1 MKSKTLLTYVCIIVL
16 FSCCMDAVTPIDSPY
31 NFSTV
36 DTFVKNNLS
45 VYKDNVVVLVSQ
57 NGQLIYKKEI
67 NLTMNDKRV
76 IASASK
82 WLSGAV
88 ILTLVDEGK
97 LSLNDTV
104 GRFLPL
110 FTQCHKGNITIRQ
123 LFSHTSGFPG
133 DSPEKY
139 EYRNDLTLAQAVD
152 SLAIH
157 TALTHPPG
165 TTFNYGSAS
174 MHVAGRIAEIVTGKS
189 WQTLFNEKI
198 ASPCSM
204 QAQYILANP
213 KNPLI
218 AGGVRTS
225 ARDYLN
231 FLEMIVNKGIFRN
244 KRVLS
249 ENAIAEMQKDQT
261 NGAAIEN
268 TPYPT
273 NPTSGQPSASV
284 RYGIGNW
291 LDIVDMSGR
300 IQETSSPGLFGTHP
314 WQDPKHKLAGIIFTR
329 TEHKISNAASMQ
341 IRAMIRNIVAQA
353 AK

>member
-1 MKSKTLLTYVCIIVL
+1 MKTKNILTYVCIIVL
-16 FSCCMDAVTPIDSPY
+16 FTCCTDAISPISKPY

-36 DTFVKNNLS
+36 DEFITNNLS
-45 VYKDNVVVLVSQ
+45 VYKNSLVVLVSQ

-97 LSLNDTV
+97 LSLTDTV
-104 GRFLPL
+104 GKFLPL
-110 FTQCHKGNITIRQ
+110 FTQNRKGNITIRQ

-139 EYRNDLTLAQAVD
+139 EYRTDLTLAQAVD

-157 TALTHPPG
+157 TALIHSPG

-198 ASPCSM
+198 AIPCSM
-204 QAQYILANP
+204 QAQYLIASP

-231 FLEMIVNKGIFRN
+231 FLEMIVNKGVFRN

-249 ENAIAEMQKDQT
+249 ESAITEMQKDQT

-291 LDIVDMSGR
+291 LDIVDVSGT

-329 TEHKISNAASMQ
+329 TEHKISNATSIQ
-341 IRAMIRNIVAQA
+341 LRTMIRDIVAQSVE
-353 AK
+353 